1 MYATAIINP
10 DRAVMI
16 LATSTDTLIAI
27 CTFMGDSI
35 LVQSRSAARPR
46 RTRGRA
52 LVVTKS
58 QHLRGGFLAT

>member
-1 MYATAIINP
+1 
-10 DRAVMI
+10 MI

>member
-1 MYATAIINP
+1 MYATAITNP

-35 LVQSRSAARPR
+35 LAQPQQA
-46 RTRGRA
+46 
-52 LVVTKS
+52 
-58 QHLRGGFLAT
+58 